1 MAFVINRYSSVH
13 LNLSLICRTER
24 KKMYIRKRKGRYS
37 VSIRHAGAKAINKT
51 FAKKSDAHKFGFEV
65 ELQLQRKRYKDTS
78 NASKTTLKSV
88 LERHLAERLGEV
100 RQPKKEQSRFNTIVK
115 SEVVNKFLIDLT
127 PNDFAQFRD
136 ARSLA
141 GASGATIIRELSF
154 MSVAIRKAIKVYGCW
169 LPEHPIPNSIKPK
182 ESPPRNRRLNAGEH
196 LLLKQYCKGAPK
208 YKKPNPYWC
217 DAIDFAIESALR
229 LNEQLTLNWKHI
241 SIEKK
246 VMTILAKHTKTGVER
261 VVPLTPRALEILRNI
276 PRSID
281 GRVFPMSM
289 NNFNRGWR
297 AICKNS
303 GINNLHWHDL
313 RRESICR
320 LFEAGLSPSEV
331 QIFSGHKTISLMIK
345 TYTAHNP
352 EIVAKKLNTNQ

>member
-1 MAFVINRYSSVH
+1 
-13 LNLSLICRTER
+13 
-24 KKMYIRKRKGRYS
+24 MYIRKRKGRYS

-88 LERHLAERLGEV
+88 LERHLSERLGEV

-196 LLLKQYCKGAPK
+196 VLLKQYCKGAPK

-281 GRVFPMSM
+281 GRVFPMSI

-297 AICKNS
+297 AICKNA
-303 GINNLHWHDL
+303 GIKNLHWHDL
-313 RRESICR
+313 RRTGISL
-320 LFEAGLSPSEV
+320 LFERGLSPSEV
-331 QIFSGHKTISLMIK
+331 QMFSGHKTISLMIK

-352 EIVAKKLNTNQ
+352 EKVAKKLNAN

>member
-115 SEVVNKFLIDLT
+115 SDVVNKFLIDLT

-196 LLLKQYCKGAPK
+196 VLLKQYCKGAPK

-229 LNEQLTLNWKHI
+229 LNEQLTLNWKHV
-241 SIEKK
+241 SIERK

-281 GRVFPMSM
+281 GRVFPMSI

>member
-196 LLLKQYCKGAPK
+196 VLLKQYCKGAPK

-281 GRVFPMSM
+281 GRVFPMSI

-331 QIFSGHKTISLMIK
+331 QMFSGHKTISLMIK

-352 EIVAKKLNTNQ
+352 EIVAKKLNTN

>member
-51 FAKKSDAHKFGFEV
+51 FAKKSDAHKYGFEV

-136 ARSLA
+136 ARSLD

-281 GRVFPMSM
+281 GRVFPMSI

-297 AICKNS
+297 AICKNA
-303 GINNLHWHDL
+303 GIKNLHWHDL
-313 RRESICR
+313 RRTGISL
-320 LFEAGLSPSEV
+320 LFERGLSPSEV
-331 QIFSGHKTISLMIK
+331 QMFSGHKTISLMIK

-352 EIVAKKLNTNQ
+352 EKVAKKLNAN

>member
-1 MAFVINRYSSVH
+1 
-13 LNLSLICRTER
+13 
-24 KKMYIRKRKGRYS
+24 MYIRKRKGRYS

-196 LLLKQYCKGAPK
+196 VLLKQYCKGAPK

-229 LNEQLTLNWKHI
+229 LNEQLTLNWKHV
-241 SIEKK
+241 SIERK

-281 GRVFPMSM
+281 GRVFPMSI

-313 RRESICR
+313 RRESIRR